1 MRHAKS
7 MFIVCDVWNVP
18 IESERL
24 FLNMKITLDNFESYV
39 PSKILYRGEA
49 YYDGGAVMNLEETD
63 GV

>member
-1 MRHAKS
+1 
-7 MFIVCDVWNVP
+7 
-18 IESERL
+18 
-24 FLNMKITLDNFESYV
+24 MKITLDNFESYV